1 MRFAAPEWFLLV
13 PVLAIL
19 GWRWRRLGLHR
30 PRRILLVTMLLLAL
44 VQPQIRRLGH
54 GLDLWVLVDRS
65 ASAAEALEPRR
76 AEMEDLI
83 DRGRGPNDRLHFIDF
98 AEIAQMRGEADEIP
112 ESKRQQTRVALAVET
127 TLAQLD
133 RNRAS
138 RLLLLTDGFSTEP
151 LGHLRERL
159 QAEEVPLDFRLIP
172 GPAAGDYRVAKLE
185 VPSRAQPGEPF
196 LIEIDVAGEP
206 DAELPCE
213 IERDG
218 RKVGE
223 AKVKIENGVG
233 HLRFTDRLT
242 RPGAAKYTARLRP
255 AQDSRTGNNFLERW
269 IEITGGPRILLL
281 TQYADDPLSPVL
293 QAQGFS
299 VEAVT
304 DLGQLNVGRLSGC
317 RAVILNNVPA
327 YALPADFLAAL
338 DFYVREQGGGLL
350 MAGGKQSFG
359 AGGYFQ
365 SAIDELLP
373 VSMEL
378 RAEHRKLA
386 VAMAIVLDRSGS
398 MSASVAAGGGSLQK
412 MDLADEGAARCVTLL
427 GGLDAV
433 AVLAVDTQ
441 PHLVVPMTQVA
452 GNENKITG
460 LVRRIASDGGGICV
474 PTGLK
479 AAREELRKTQAGQ
492 RHVVL
497 FADAND
503 ATQELGNYPELIE
516 SMTKEGITISVIGL
530 GVATDSGGKF
540 LEEVAKLGKGRIFF
554 NADPTQLPALFA
566 QETVTVARSA
576 FLDEVTPSAAAPG
589 WMEIAARPLPW
600 LREVDG
606 YNLSYLRPGTSVGL
620 LSRDSYAAPLTAWW
634 QRGAGRV
641 AAVSFP
647 LGGAFSGRIRAWAQ
661 YADFAQTLARWL
673 AGDQLPPGIGLRQ
686 EIDGTELRLDLF
698 YDDSWAPRL
707 ALNPP
712 SIALVDGTRREI
724 RNPAW
729 QRMEPG
735 NFRCATPLEPGQ
747 WMRGAVRVGEFT
759 LPFGPVLA
767 GSNIEWS
774 FDRAR
779 VAELR
784 ALSRETGGV
793 ERVDLGGA
801 WEAPRRAAWL
811 DIRSWLLLASL
822 VAFLADA
829 LATRLGWEEFSRKG
843 ASLRVSNTPAISPRV

>member
-1 MRFAAPEWFLLV
+1 MRFASPEWFLLA

-30 PRRILLVTMLLLAL
+30 ARRIVLATLLLLGLA
-44 VQPQIRRLGH
+44 QPQIRRLGQ

-65 ASAAEALEPRR
+65 ASAAETLEPRR

-83 DRGRGPNDRLHFIDF
+83 ERGRGPNDRLRFIDF
-98 AEIAQMRGEADEIP
+98 AEIAQLRGDTDEIP
-112 ESKRQQTRVALAVET
+112 ESKRQQTRISLAVET

-151 LGHLRERL
+151 LGSLRERL
-159 QAEEVPLDFRLIP
+159 RAEETPLDFRLIP

-185 VPSRAQPGEPF
+185 MPSRAQPGEPF

-218 RKVGE
+218 RKIGE
-223 AKVKIENGVG
+223 AKVKIEKGAG
-233 HLRFTDRLT
+233 HLRFVDRLA

-255 AQDSRTGNNFLERW
+255 AQDSRPGNDFLERW
-269 IEITGGPRILLL
+269 IEIAGGPRILLV
-281 TQYADDPLSPVL
+281 TQYADDPVAPVL
-293 QAQGFS
+293 RAQGFA
-299 VEAVT
+299 VETVME
-304 DLGQLNVGRLSGC
+304 LGQLNVGRLSGC
-317 RAVILNNVPA
+317 RGVILNNVPA
-327 YALPADFLAAL
+327 YALPPDFLGAL

-350 MAGGKQSFG
+350 MTGGKQSFG

-365 SAIDELLP
+365 SPIDQLLP

-398 MSASVAAGGGSLQK
+398 MSATVATGGGSLQK

-441 PHLVVPMTQVA
+441 PHFVVPMTQVA
-452 GNENKITG
+452 GNTEKITS
-460 LVRRIASDGGGICV
+460 LVRRIASAGGGICV

-479 AAREELRKTQAGQ
+479 AAREELKKAQAGQ
-492 RHVVL
+492 RHIVL

-503 ATQELGNYPELIE
+503 ATQELGNYRELIE

-530 GVATDSGGKF
+530 GSATDSGGNF

-576 FLDEVTPSAAAPG
+576 FLDEITPLAAAPG

-600 LREVDG
+600 PRDVDG
-606 YNLSYLRPGTSVGL
+606 YNLSYLRPGASAGL
-620 LSRDSYAAPLTAWW
+620 FSSDSYAAPLTAWW

-647 LGGAFSGRIRAWAQ
+647 VGGAYSDRIRAWPQ

-686 EIDGTELRLDLF
+686 ETDGTELRLDLF
-698 YDDSWAPRL
+698 YDDSWVPRL
-707 ALNPP
+707 AQNPP
-712 SIALVDGTRREI
+712 SIALADGTKHEI
-724 RNPAW
+724 RSPGW

-735 NFRCATPLEPGQ
+735 HFRCTTLLEPGQ

-774 FDRAR
+774 FDHTR

-784 ALSRETGGV
+784 SLSRETHGV
-793 ERVDLGGA
+793 ERIDLSRA
-801 WEAPRRAAWL
+801 WETPKRSAWRDLRA
-811 DIRSWLLLASL
+811 WLLL
-822 VAFLADA
+822 VALLIFLADA
-829 LATRLGWEEFSRKG
+829 LATRLGMEEFSIKRPSKR
-843 ASLRVSNTPAISPRV
+843 ASNTPEVLRQ